1 MGGCFI
7 YMSKKRTHHSNNHR
21 SRGVFAGAVSALSLL
36 AVTTQ
41 AVNAEQLTVKSGDTI
56 WGLAKQHGLSVS
68 ALEQANPSVKKIND
82 SIDLITVGQQL
93 TLPTAQ
99 HDASADLNADGSYTV
114 KPGDTLSSIADRYN
128 VTVSQLM
135 AWNNLSTNDSLY
147 IGQQLSVT
155 GPAIST
161 AVNAPVVSAPVADA
175 SVSPQQP
182 VAQSTD
188 ATSSVQVQ
196 TSAVASA
203 PVPQQAV
210 ASSQPAGTVPSQS
223 AANSNATLTNNT
235 ATVVAG
241 SSAANSVATAT
252 DAAQITTVLE
262 SVSTNRCNAVRKRN
276 ANQITTANT
285 ASASAE
291 NSVAPQTQNVAV
303 SQAASTAVNT
313 TALYGQSFVQ
323 AAPVASQA
331 PQSQTAPASQAT
343 VNVQNSN
350 TAASQ
355 QTTAVTSQTQPQQ
368 SQAVA
373 SQPAQQ
379 AATTNQDLQHGSVV
393 SLATKIANSNSVPYV
408 WGGESLS
415 GMDCSGLVKY
425 VYANAE
431 GKQLPHYTGAL
442 ENCVD
447 QHPVSEAKPG
457 DLLFW
462 GNHGSTYHTAIYTGN
477 NQYVAAAH
485 PGTNVS
491 TYTISP
497 YFNPSFAGTV
507 K

>member
-161 AVNAPVVSAPVADA
+161 AVNTPVVSAPVSDA
-175 SVSPQQP
+175 SVSTQQP

-203 PVPQQAV
+203 SVPQQDV

-223 AANSNATLTNNT
+223 AANSTAALANNT
-235 ATVVAG
+235 ATVATG

-252 DAAQITTVLE
+252 NAAQP
-262 SVSTNRCNAVRKRN
+262 
-276 ANQITTANT
+276 TTANT

-313 TALYGQSFVQ
+313 TALGQSFVQ

-350 TAASQ
+350 AAASQ

-368 SQAVA
+368 SQAAA

-379 AATTNQDLQHGSVV
+379 VATTNQDLQHGSVV

-477 NQYVAAAH
+477 NQYVAAAR

>member
-135 AWNNLSTNDSLY
+135 AWNNLSANDSLY

-175 SVSPQQP
+175 SVSTQQP

-196 TSAVASA
+196 TSSVQVQTSAVASA
-203 PVPQQAV
+203 SVPQQDV

-223 AANSNATLTNNT
+223 AANSNTTLANNT
-235 ATVVAG
+235 ATVATG

-252 DAAQITTVLE
+252 DAAQT
-262 SVSTNRCNAVRKRN
+262 
-276 ANQITTANT
+276 TTANT
-285 ASASAE
+285 VQATSTSAE

-331 PQSQTAPASQAT
+331 PQSQTVPASQAT

-350 TAASQ
+350 AAASQ

-368 SQAVA
+368 SQVAA

>member
-1 MGGCFI
+1 
-7 YMSKKRTHHSNNHR
+7 MSKKRTHHSNNYR

-93 TLPTAQ
+93 TLPTAR

-203 PVPQQAV
+203 SVPQQAV

-235 ATVVAG
+235 ATVATG

-252 DAAQITTVLE
+252 DAAQITT
-262 SVSTNRCNAVRKRN
+262 AK
-276 ANQITTANT
+276 T

-323 AAPVASQA
+323 AAPVASQV

-355 QTTAVTSQTQPQQ
+355 QTTAVTSQAQPQQ
-368 SQAVA
+368 SQAAV
-373 SQPAQQ
+373 SQPVQQ
-379 AATTNQDLQHGSVV
+379 ATTTNQDLQHGSVV

>member
-155 GPAIST
+155 DPAIST
-161 AVNAPVVSAPVADA
+161 AVNAPAVSAPVADA

-182 VAQSTD
+182 VTQSTD

-203 PVPQQAV
+203 SVPQRDV

-223 AANSNATLTNNT
+223 AANSNATLANNT
-235 ATVVAG
+235 ATVATG

-252 DAAQITTVLE
+252 DAAQT
-262 SVSTNRCNAVRKRN
+262 
-276 ANQITTANT
+276 TTANT
-285 ASASAE
+285 ASTSAE

-350 TAASQ
+350 AAASQ

-368 SQAVA
+368 SQAAA

-491 TYTISP
+491 TYTISS

>member
-135 AWNNLSTNDSLY
+135 AWNNLSANDSLY

-155 GPAIST
+155 GSAIST

-175 SVSPQQP
+175 SVSTQQP

-203 PVPQQAV
+203 SVPQQDV

-223 AANSNATLTNNT
+223 ATNSNATLANNT
-235 ATVVAG
+235 ATVATG
-241 SSAANSVATAT
+241 SSVANSVVTAT
-252 DAAQITTVLE
+252 NAAQT
-262 SVSTNRCNAVRKRN
+262 
-276 ANQITTANT
+276 TTANT
-285 ASASAE
+285 VQATSTSAE

-331 PQSQTAPASQAT
+331 PQSQTVPASQAT

-350 TAASQ
+350 AAASQ

-368 SQAVA
+368 SQVAA

>member
-182 VAQSTD
+182 VAQSTE

-203 PVPQQAV
+203 SVPQQAV

-235 ATVVAG
+235 ATVATG

-252 DAAQITTVLE
+252 DAAQT
-262 SVSTNRCNAVRKRN
+262 
-276 ANQITTANT
+276 TTANT

-313 TALYGQSFVQ
+313 TTLYGQSFIQ

-368 SQAVA
+368 SQAAA

-477 NQYVAAAH
+477 DQYVAAAH

>member
-155 GPAIST
+155 GLAIST

-203 PVPQQAV
+203 SVSQQDV

-223 AANSNATLTNNT
+223 AVNSNATLANNT
-235 ATVVAG
+235 VTVATG
-241 SSAANSVATAT
+241 STAANGVATAT
-252 DAAQITTVLE
+252 DAAQP
-262 SVSTNRCNAVRKRN
+262 
-276 ANQITTANT
+276 TTANT
-285 ASASAE
+285 VQATSASAE

-331 PQSQTAPASQAT
+331 PQSQTVPASQAT

-350 TAASQ
+350 AAASQ
-355 QTTAVTSQTQPQQ
+355 RTTAVTSQTQPQQ
-368 SQAVA
+368 SQAAA

-408 WGGESLS
+408 WGGESLN

>member
-135 AWNNLSTNDSLY
+135 AWNNLSANDSLY

-203 PVPQQAV
+203 SVPQQDV

-223 AANSNATLTNNT
+223 AANSNTTLANNT
-235 ATVVAG
+235 ATVATG

-252 DAAQITTVLE
+252 DAAQT
-262 SVSTNRCNAVRKRN
+262 
-276 ANQITTANT
+276 TTANT
-285 ASASAE
+285 VQATSTSAE

-331 PQSQTAPASQAT
+331 PQSQTVPASQAT

-350 TAASQ
+350 AAASQ

-368 SQAVA
+368 SQVAA

>member
-1 MGGCFI
+1 
-7 YMSKKRTHHSNNHR
+7 MSKKRTHHSNNHR

-36 AVTTQ
+36 AITTQ

-182 VAQSTD
+182 VAQSTE

-203 PVPQQAV
+203 SVPQQAV

-235 ATVVAG
+235 ATVATG

-252 DAAQITTVLE
+252 DAAQT
-262 SVSTNRCNAVRKRN
+262 
-276 ANQITTANT
+276 TTANT

-313 TALYGQSFVQ
+313 TTLYGQSFIQ

-368 SQAVA
+368 SQAAA

>member
-155 GPAIST
+155 GPAISN

-182 VAQSTD
+182 VAQSTE

-203 PVPQQAV
+203 SVPQQAV

-235 ATVVAG
+235 ATVATG

-252 DAAQITTVLE
+252 DAAQT
-262 SVSTNRCNAVRKRN
+262 
-276 ANQITTANT
+276 TTANT

-313 TALYGQSFVQ
+313 TTLYGQSFIQ

-368 SQAVA
+368 SQAAA

>member
-161 AVNAPVVSAPVADA
+161 AVNAPVISASVADA

-203 PVPQQAV
+203 SVPQQAV
-210 ASSQPAGTVPSQS
+210 ASSQPAGTIPSQS
-223 AANSNATLTNNT
+223 ATNSNATLTNNT
-235 ATVVAG
+235 ATVATG
-241 SSAANSVATAT
+241 SSAANSVTTAT
-252 DAAQITTVLE
+252 DVAQT
-262 SVSTNRCNAVRKRN
+262 
-276 ANQITTANT
+276 TTANT

-331 PQSQTAPASQAT
+331 SQSQTAPASQAT

-350 TAASQ
+350 AAASQ

-368 SQAVA
+368 SQAAA

-379 AATTNQDLQHGSVV
+379 VPTTNQDLQHGSVV

>member
-1 MGGCFI
+1 
-7 YMSKKRTHHSNNHR
+7 MSKKRTHHSNNHR

-41 AVNAEQLTVKSGDTI
+41 AVNAEELTVKSGDTI
-56 WGLAKQHGLSVS
+56 WGLAKQHGLSIS
-68 ALEQANPSVKKIND
+68 ALEQANPSVKKISD

-93 TLPTAQ
+93 TLPTTQ
-99 HDASADLNADGSYTV
+99 HDANADLNADGSYTV

-135 AWNNLSTNDSLY
+135 SWNNLSSNDSLY

-161 AVNAPVVSAPVADA
+161 AVNAPVVSTPVSDA
-175 SVSPQQP
+175 SVSAQQP
-182 VAQSTD
+182 AAQSADT
-188 ATSSVQVQ
+188 TSSVQVQ
-196 TSAVASA
+196 TSVVTSTS
-203 PVPQQAV
+203 VSQQDM
-210 ASSQPAGTVPSQS
+210 ASSQPAGTSQATPALSATQQVSTSSTVAAPNQS
-223 AANSNATLTNNT
+223 AANNSSTTIANSTTSTSAAVT
-235 ATVVAG
+235 
-241 SSAANSVATAT
+241 SSATTNSSATTTVAAQPATANNV
-252 DAAQITTVLE
+252 QG
-262 SVSTNRCNAVRKRN
+262 
-276 ANQITTANT
+276 

-331 PQSQTAPASQAT
+331 PQSQTVPASQAT

-350 TAASQ
+350 AASQ
-355 QTTAVTSQTQPQQ
+355 QTTVVTSQAQPQQ
-368 SQAVA
+368 SQAAA

>member
-93 TLPTAQ
+93 TLPTVQ

-203 PVPQQAV
+203 SVPQQAV

-235 ATVVAG
+235 ATVATG
-241 SSAANSVATAT
+241 SSAANSVTTAT
-252 DAAQITTVLE
+252 DAAQP
-262 SVSTNRCNAVRKRN
+262 
-276 ANQITTANT
+276 TTANT

-343 VNVQNSN
+343 VNVQYSN

-368 SQAVA
+368 SQAAA

-447 QHPVSEAKPG
+447 QHPVNEAKPG

>member
-93 TLPTAQ
+93 TLPAAQ

-135 AWNNLSTNDSLY
+135 AWNNLSANDSLY

-161 AVNAPVVSAPVADA
+161 AVNAPVVSAPVSDA
-175 SVSPQQP
+175 SVSTQQP
-182 VAQSTD
+182 VAQSTE
-188 ATSSVQVQ
+188 ATSAVQVQ

-203 PVPQQAV
+203 SVPQQDV

-223 AANSNATLTNNT
+223 AANSNATLANNT
-235 ATVVAG
+235 ATVATG
-241 SSAANSVATAT
+241 SSVANSVVTAT
-252 DAAQITTVLE
+252 NAAQT
-262 SVSTNRCNAVRKRN
+262 
-276 ANQITTANT
+276 TTANT
-285 ASASAE
+285 VQATSTSAE

-313 TALYGQSFVQ
+313 TTLYGQSFVQ
-323 AAPVASQA
+323 AAPVVSQA

-350 TAASQ
+350 AASQ
-355 QTTAVTSQTQPQQ
+355 QTTSVTSQTQPQQ
-368 SQAVA
+368 SQAAA

>member
-1 MGGCFI
+1 
-7 YMSKKRTHHSNNHR
+7 MSKKRTHHSNNHR

-41 AVNAEQLTVKSGDTI
+41 AVNAEKLTVKSGDTI

-93 TLPTAQ
+93 TLPAAQ
-99 HDASADLNADGSYTV
+99 HDASADLNAGGSYTV
-114 KPGDTLSSIADRYN
+114 KPGDTFSSIADRYN

-161 AVNAPVVSAPVADA
+161 AVNAPAVSAPVADA
-175 SVSPQQP
+175 SVSPQQS

-203 PVPQQAV
+203 SVLQQDV

-223 AANSNATLTNNT
+223 AANSNATLANNT
-235 ATVVAG
+235 VTVATG
-241 SSAANSVATAT
+241 STAANGVATAT
-252 DAAQITTVLE
+252 DAAQP
-262 SVSTNRCNAVRKRN
+262 
-276 ANQITTANT
+276 TTANT
-285 ASASAE
+285 VQATSASAE

-303 SQAASTAVNT
+303 SQAASTTVNT

-331 PQSQTAPASQAT
+331 PQSQTAPASQVT

-350 TAASQ
+350 AAASQ

-368 SQAVA
+368 SQAAA

>member
-1 MGGCFI
+1 MGVHQEI
-7 YMSKKRTHHSNNHR
+7 Y
-21 SRGVFAGAVSALSLL
+21 
-36 AVTTQ
+36 
-41 AVNAEQLTVKSGDTI
+41 
-56 WGLAKQHGLSVS
+56 
-68 ALEQANPSVKKIND
+68 
-82 SIDLITVGQQL
+82 
-93 TLPTAQ
+93 AQ
-99 HDASADLNADGSYTV
+99 T
-114 KPGDTLSSIADRYN
+114 
-128 VTVSQLM
+128 
-135 AWNNLSTNDSLY
+135 
-147 IGQQLSVT
+147 
-155 GPAIST
+155 
-161 AVNAPVVSAPVADA
+161 
-175 SVSPQQP
+175 
-182 VAQSTD
+182 
-188 ATSSVQVQ
+188 
-196 TSAVASA
+196 
-203 PVPQQAV
+203 
-210 ASSQPAGTVPSQS
+210 
-223 AANSNATLTNNT
+223 
-235 ATVVAG
+235 
-241 SSAANSVATAT
+241 
-252 DAAQITTVLE
+252 
-262 SVSTNRCNAVRKRN
+262 
-276 ANQITTANT
+276 TTANT
-285 ASASAE
+285 VQATSTSAE

-331 PQSQTAPASQAT
+331 PQSQITPASQAT

-350 TAASQ
+350 AAASQ

-368 SQAVA
+368 SQAAA

>member
-135 AWNNLSTNDSLY
+135 AWNNLSSNDSLY

-203 PVPQQAV
+203 SVPQQDV

-223 AANSNATLTNNT
+223 ATNSNATLANNT
-235 ATVVAG
+235 ATVATG
-241 SSAANSVATAT
+241 SSVANSVVTAT
-252 DAAQITTVLE
+252 NAAQT
-262 SVSTNRCNAVRKRN
+262 
-276 ANQITTANT
+276 TTANT
-285 ASASAE
+285 VQATSTSAE

-331 PQSQTAPASQAT
+331 PQSQTVPASQAT

-350 TAASQ
+350 AAASQ

-368 SQAVA
+368 SQVAA

>member
-161 AVNAPVVSAPVADA
+161 AVNAPVVSAPVANA

-182 VAQSTD
+182 VAQSTE

-203 PVPQQAV
+203 SVPQQAV

-235 ATVVAG
+235 ATVATG

-252 DAAQITTVLE
+252 DAAQT
-262 SVSTNRCNAVRKRN
+262 
-276 ANQITTANT
+276 TTANT

-313 TALYGQSFVQ
+313 TTLYGQSFIQ

-368 SQAVA
+368 SQAAA

>member
-188 ATSSVQVQ
+188 VTSSVQVQ

-203 PVPQQAV
+203 SVPQQDV

-223 AANSNATLTNNT
+223 AANSNATLANNT
-235 ATVVAG
+235 VTVATG

-252 DAAQITTVLE
+252 DAAQT
-262 SVSTNRCNAVRKRN
+262 
-276 ANQITTANT
+276 TTANT
-285 ASASAE
+285 ASTSAE

-331 PQSQTAPASQAT
+331 PQSQTVPASQAT

-350 TAASQ
+350 AAASQ
-355 QTTAVTSQTQPQQ
+355 RTTAVTSQTQPQQ
-368 SQAVA
+368 SQAAA

>member
-1 MGGCFI
+1 
-7 YMSKKRTHHSNNHR
+7 MSKKRTHHSNNHR

-135 AWNNLSTNDSLY
+135 AWNNLSANDSLY

-175 SVSPQQP
+175 SVSTQQP

-203 PVPQQAV
+203 SVPQQDV

-223 AANSNATLTNNT
+223 AANSNTTLANNT
-235 ATVVAG
+235 ATVATG

-252 DAAQITTVLE
+252 DAAQT
-262 SVSTNRCNAVRKRN
+262 
-276 ANQITTANT
+276 TTANT
-285 ASASAE
+285 VQATSTSAE

-331 PQSQTAPASQAT
+331 PQSQTVPASQAT

-350 TAASQ
+350 AAASQ

-368 SQAVA
+368 SQVAA

>member
-155 GPAIST
+155 DPAIST
-161 AVNAPVVSAPVADA
+161 AVNAPAVSA
-175 SVSPQQP
+175 P

-203 PVPQQAV
+203 SVPQRDV

-223 AANSNATLTNNT
+223 AANCNATLANNT
-235 ATVVAG
+235 ATVATG

-252 DAAQITTVLE
+252 DAAQT
-262 SVSTNRCNAVRKRN
+262 
-276 ANQITTANT
+276 TTANT
-285 ASASAE
+285 ASTSAE

-350 TAASQ
+350 AAASQ

-368 SQAVA
+368 SQAAA

-491 TYTISP
+491 TYTISS

>member
-68 ALEQANPSVKKIND
+68 ALEQANPSVRKIND

-161 AVNAPVVSAPVADA
+161 AVNTPVVSAPVSDA
-175 SVSPQQP
+175 SVSTQQP

-203 PVPQQAV
+203 SVPQQDV

-223 AANSNATLTNNT
+223 AANSTAALANNT
-235 ATVVAG
+235 ATVATG

-252 DAAQITTVLE
+252 NAAQP
-262 SVSTNRCNAVRKRN
+262 
-276 ANQITTANT
+276 TTANT

-313 TALYGQSFVQ
+313 TALGQSFVQ

-350 TAASQ
+350 AAASQ

-368 SQAVA
+368 SQAAA

-379 AATTNQDLQHGSVV
+379 VATTNQDLQHGSVV

-477 NQYVAAAH
+477 NQYVAAAR

>member
-1 MGGCFI
+1 
-7 YMSKKRTHHSNNHR
+7 MSKKRTHHSNNHR

-128 VTVSQLM
+128 VT
-135 AWNNLSTNDSLY
+135 
-147 IGQQLSVT
+147 

-252 DAAQITTVLE
+252 DAA
-262 SVSTNRCNAVRKRN
+262 
-276 ANQITTANT
+276 QITTANT

>member
-1 MGGCFI
+1 
-7 YMSKKRTHHSNNHR
+7 MSKKRTHHSNNHR

-161 AVNAPVVSAPVADA
+161 AVNAPIVSAPVADA

-196 TSAVASA
+196 TSAV
-203 PVPQQAV
+203 PQQAV
-210 ASSQPAGTVPSQS
+210 ASSQPAGTVPSQG

-235 ATVVAG
+235 ATVATG
-241 SSAANSVATAT
+241 SSAANSVTTAT
-252 DAAQITTVLE
+252 DAAQT
-262 SVSTNRCNAVRKRN
+262 
-276 ANQITTANT
+276 TTANT

-331 PQSQTAPASQAT
+331 PQSQTAPASQ
-343 VNVQNSN
+343 
-350 TAASQ
+350 
-355 QTTAVTSQTQPQQ
+355 TTAVTSQTQPQQ
-368 SQAVA
+368 SQAAA

>member
-7 YMSKKRTHHSNNHR
+7 YMSKKRTHHSNNYR

-93 TLPTAQ
+93 TLPTAR

-203 PVPQQAV
+203 SVPQQAV

-235 ATVVAG
+235 ATVATG

-252 DAAQITTVLE
+252 DAAQITT
-262 SVSTNRCNAVRKRN
+262 AK
-276 ANQITTANT
+276 T

-323 AAPVASQA
+323 AAPVASQV

-355 QTTAVTSQTQPQQ
+355 QTTAVTSQAQPQQ
-368 SQAVA
+368 SQAAV
-373 SQPAQQ
+373 SQPVQQ
-379 AATTNQDLQHGSVV
+379 ATTTNQDLQHGSVV

>member
-161 AVNAPVVSAPVADA
+161 AVNAPVVSAPVSDA
-175 SVSPQQP
+175 SVSTQQP

-203 PVPQQAV
+203 SVPQQDV

-223 AANSNATLTNNT
+223 AANSNATLANNT
-235 ATVVAG
+235 ATVATG

-252 DAAQITTVLE
+252 DAAQP
-262 SVSTNRCNAVRKRN
+262 
-276 ANQITTANT
+276 TTANT

-313 TALYGQSFVQ
+313 TALGQSFVQ

-350 TAASQ
+350 VAASQ

-368 SQAVA
+368 SQAAA

-379 AATTNQDLQHGSVV
+379 VATTNQDLQHGSVV

-477 NQYVAAAH
+477 NQYVAAAR

>member
-1 MGGCFI
+1 
-7 YMSKKRTHHSNNHR
+7 MSKKRTHHSNNHR

-188 ATSSVQVQ
+188 VTSSVQVQ

-203 PVPQQAV
+203 SVPQQDV

-223 AANSNATLTNNT
+223 AANSNATLANNT
-235 ATVVAG
+235 VTVATG

-252 DAAQITTVLE
+252 DAAQT
-262 SVSTNRCNAVRKRN
+262 
-276 ANQITTANT
+276 TTANT
-285 ASASAE
+285 ASTSAE

-331 PQSQTAPASQAT
+331 PQSQTVPASQAT

-350 TAASQ
+350 AAASQ
-355 QTTAVTSQTQPQQ
+355 RTTAVTSQTQPQQ
-368 SQAVA
+368 SQAAA

>member
-155 GPAIST
+155 GLAIST

-203 PVPQQAV
+203 SVSQQDV

-223 AANSNATLTNNT
+223 AANSNATLANNT
-235 ATVVAG
+235 VTVATG

-252 DAAQITTVLE
+252 DAAQT
-262 SVSTNRCNAVRKRN
+262 
-276 ANQITTANT
+276 TTANT
-285 ASASAE
+285 ASTSAE

-331 PQSQTAPASQAT
+331 PQSQTVPASQAT

-350 TAASQ
+350 AAASQ
-355 QTTAVTSQTQPQQ
+355 RTTAVTSQTQPQQ
-368 SQAVA
+368 SQAAA

>member
-93 TLPTAQ
+93 TLPAAQ

-135 AWNNLSTNDSLY
+135 AWNNLSANDSLY

-155 GPAIST
+155 DPAIST
-161 AVNAPVVSAPVADA
+161 AVNAPVVSAPVSDA
-175 SVSPQQP
+175 SVSTQQP
-182 VAQSTD
+182 VAQSTE
-188 ATSSVQVQ
+188 ATSAVQVQ

-203 PVPQQAV
+203 SVPQQDV

-223 AANSNATLTNNT
+223 AANSNATLANNT
-235 ATVVAG
+235 ATVATG
-241 SSAANSVATAT
+241 SSVANSVVTAT
-252 DAAQITTVLE
+252 NAAQT
-262 SVSTNRCNAVRKRN
+262 
-276 ANQITTANT
+276 TTANT
-285 ASASAE
+285 VQATSTSAE

-313 TALYGQSFVQ
+313 TTLYGQSFVQ
-323 AAPVASQA
+323 AAPVVSQA

-350 TAASQ
+350 AASQ
-355 QTTAVTSQTQPQQ
+355 QTTSVTSQTQPQQ
-368 SQAVA
+368 SQAAA

>member
-1 MGGCFI
+1 M
-7 YMSKKRTHHSNNHR
+7 
-21 SRGVFAGAVSALSLL
+21 
-36 AVTTQ
+36 
-41 AVNAEQLTVKSGDTI
+41 
-56 WGLAKQHGLSVS
+56 
-68 ALEQANPSVKKIND
+68 
-82 SIDLITVGQQL
+82 
-93 TLPTAQ
+93 PTAQ

-135 AWNNLSTNDSLY
+135 AWNNLSANDSLY

-155 GPAIST
+155 GPAISI
-161 AVNAPVVSAPVADA
+161 AVNAPVVSAPVSDA
-175 SVSPQQP
+175 SVSTQQP

-203 PVPQQAV
+203 SVPQQDV
-210 ASSQPAGTVPSQS
+210 ASSQLAGTVPSQS
-223 AANSNATLTNNT
+223 AANSNATLANNT
-235 ATVVAG
+235 ATVATG
-241 SSAANSVATAT
+241 SSVANSVVTAT
-252 DAAQITTVLE
+252 
-262 SVSTNRCNAVRKRN
+262 NAT
-276 ANQITTANT
+276 QTTTANT
-285 ASASAE
+285 VQATSTSAE

-350 TAASQ
+350 AAASQ

-368 SQAVA
+368 SQAAA

>member
-203 PVPQQAV
+203 SVPQQDV

-223 AANSNATLTNNT
+223 AANSNATLANNT
-235 ATVVAG
+235 VTVATG

-252 DAAQITTVLE
+252 DAAQT
-262 SVSTNRCNAVRKRN
+262 
-276 ANQITTANT
+276 TTANT
-285 ASASAE
+285 ASTSAE

-331 PQSQTAPASQAT
+331 PQSQTVPASQAT

-350 TAASQ
+350 AAASQ
-355 QTTAVTSQTQPQQ
+355 RTTAVTSQTQPQQ
-368 SQAVA
+368 SQAAA

-477 NQYVAAAH
+477 NQYVAAAYS
-485 PGTNVS
+485 GTNVS

>member
-41 AVNAEQLTVKSGDTI
+41 AVNAEKLTVKSGDTI

-93 TLPTAQ
+93 TLPAAQ

-114 KPGDTLSSIADRYN
+114 KPGDTFSSIADRYN

-161 AVNAPVVSAPVADA
+161 AVNAPAVSAPVADA
-175 SVSPQQP
+175 SVSPQQS

-203 PVPQQAV
+203 SVLQQDV

-223 AANSNATLTNNT
+223 AANSNATLANNT
-235 ATVVAG
+235 VTVATG
-241 SSAANSVATAT
+241 STAANGVATAT
-252 DAAQITTVLE
+252 DAAQP
-262 SVSTNRCNAVRKRN
+262 
-276 ANQITTANT
+276 TTANT
-285 ASASAE
+285 VQATSASAE

-303 SQAASTAVNT
+303 SQAASTTVNT

-350 TAASQ
+350 AAASQ

-368 SQAVA
+368 SQAAA

-447 QHPVSEAKPG
+447 QHPVNEAKPG

>member
-1 MGGCFI
+1 
-7 YMSKKRTHHSNNHR
+7 MSKKRTHHSNNHR

-155 GPAIST
+155 GLAIST

-175 SVSPQQP
+175 SVSPQQQ

-203 PVPQQAV
+203 SVSQQDV

-223 AANSNATLTNNT
+223 AVNSNATLANNT
-235 ATVVAG
+235 VTVATG
-241 SSAANSVATAT
+241 STAANGVATAT
-252 DAAQITTVLE
+252 DAAQP
-262 SVSTNRCNAVRKRN
+262 
-276 ANQITTANT
+276 TTANT
-285 ASASAE
+285 VQATSASAE

-331 PQSQTAPASQAT
+331 PQSQTVPASQAT

-350 TAASQ
+350 AAASQ
-355 QTTAVTSQTQPQQ
+355 RTTAVTSQTQPQQ
-368 SQAVA
+368 SQAAA

-393 SLATKIANSNSVPYV
+393 SIATKIANSNSVPYV

>member
-135 AWNNLSTNDSLY
+135 AWNNLSANDSLY

-175 SVSPQQP
+175 SVSTQQP

-203 PVPQQAV
+203 SVPQQDV

-223 AANSNATLTNNT
+223 ATNSNATLANNT
-235 ATVVAG
+235 ATVATG

-252 DAAQITTVLE
+252 DAAQT
-262 SVSTNRCNAVRKRN
+262 
-276 ANQITTANT
+276 TTANT
-285 ASASAE
+285 VQATSTSAE

-331 PQSQTAPASQAT
+331 PQSQTVPASQAT

-350 TAASQ
+350 AAASQ

-368 SQAVA
+368 SQAAA

-393 SLATKIANSNSVPYV
+393 SLATKIADSNSVPYV

>member
-188 ATSSVQVQ
+188 VTSSVQVQ

-203 PVPQQAV
+203 SVPQQDV

-223 AANSNATLTNNT
+223 AANSNATLANNT
-235 ATVVAG
+235 VTVATG

-252 DAAQITTVLE
+252 DAAQT
-262 SVSTNRCNAVRKRN
+262 
-276 ANQITTANT
+276 TTANT
-285 ASASAE
+285 ASTSAE

-331 PQSQTAPASQAT
+331 PQSQTVPASQAT

-350 TAASQ
+350 AAASQ
-355 QTTAVTSQTQPQQ
+355 RTTAVTSQTQPQQ
-368 SQAVA
+368 SQAAA

-485 PGTNVS
+485 SGTNVS

>member
-68 ALEQANPSVKKIND
+68 ALEQANPSVKKVND
-82 SIDLITVGQQL
+82 SVDLITVGQQL
-93 TLPTAQ
+93 TLPTTQ

-128 VTVSQLM
+128 VTVNQLM
-135 AWNNLSTNDSLY
+135 VWNNLSTNDSLY
-147 IGQQLSVT
+147 IGQQLSIT
-155 GPAIST
+155 GPAIATPVST
-161 AVNAPVVSAPVADA
+161 PVVSAPVSDA
-175 SVSPQQP
+175 SVPTQQP
-182 VAQSTD
+182 VVQST
-188 ATSSVQVQ
+188 TQVQ
-196 TSAVASA
+196 TSAVTSASM
-203 PVPQQAV
+203 PQQDV
-210 ASSQPAGTVPSQS
+210 ASSQPAGTSATPASSAMQQVSTASTVAVPNQS
-223 AANSNATLTNNT
+223 AANNSSTTSTSADVTDTTQSN
-235 ATVVAG
+235 VQVA
-241 SSAANSVATAT
+241 
-252 DAAQITTVLE
+252 
-262 SVSTNRCNAVRKRN
+262 ST
-276 ANQITTANT
+276 
-285 ASASAE
+285 SAE
-291 NSVAPQTQNVAV
+291 NSVAPQTQNFTV
-303 SQAASTAVNT
+303 SQAASTAANT
-313 TALYGQSFVQ
+313 AALYGQSFVQ

-350 TAASQ
+350 VASQ
-355 QTTAVTSQTQPQQ
+355 QTTAVTSQAQPQQ
-368 SQAVA
+368 SQAAV

-379 AATTNQDLQHGSVV
+379 ATTTNQDLQHGSVV

-477 NQYVAAAH
+477 NQYVAAAK
-485 PGTNVS
+485 PGTNVA